1 MRLFA
6 RFSIHIFA
14 LEIQV
19 QLLNNQS
26 MNNVIIHRLV
36 IRFFVIGIAICP
48 FASLQAK
55 DILVSSPD
63 GAVTVTVGVSAKKP
77 FYKVAYNN
85 AEIISPSHLGFQLDY
100 GLLGDNVK
108 LTEKRFASKD
118 ETWEQPWGEELS
130 VRNQYNELTVCFQE
144 QTGQKRKMGVV
155 FRVFNDGIGFRYILP
170 NIGKDK
176 KYCIQ
181 DELTEITLAHDAKA
195 WSIPTNH
202 TEYFEGIYTPSM
214 VSEKDTVCTPLT
226 IEYEDELFMAIHEAA
241 LEDYASINLT
251 PRAGKDGR
259 VRLLTALSPWQ
270 SGVKVYAE
278 GELRSPWRTI
288 IICKTAGDLM
298 LSRLM
303 LNLNEPSRIT
313 DSSWIEPGRYIG
325 IWWSIHKKQNTWEMG
340 PTHGATTQNVKRYID
355 FAARHGFS
363 GVLAE
368 GWNQGWREGEQISYL
383 KPYPDFDI
391 EEVCRY
397 ALSKGVR
404 FIGHTETWGNSK
416 LLEQQMDSAFAWYHR
431 LGIRAVKTGYVGH
444 YFDGKELAKSQ
455 YGIRHYRKVIE
466 TAAKYQIMIDNHEPA
481 MPTGIQ
487 RTWPNLMTQEGV
499 RGQEYNAWDVKG
511 GNPPAHTVT
520 LPFTR
525 CLAGPTDFTPAI
537 FNFSEVVKG
546 THPHSTLAKQLGEFV
561 VIYSPLQMAADA
573 MENYEGQPALTF
585 IESCPTTWSK
595 TIIPNGKIGE
605 FVTVAR
611 KERDGDRWFVG
622 SITNERA
629 REIALPLDF
638 LDAEGQYR
646 AIIYEDGPGADYQT
660 NPYPMTIRQE
670 VVSHKTVL
678 QLHLARSGG
687 AAIRIEKVK

>member
-1 MRLFA
+1 MNKLRITF
-6 RFSIHIFA
+6 
-14 LEIQV
+14 
-19 QLLNNQS
+19 LL
-26 MNNVIIHRLV
+26 LACCC
-36 IRFFVIGIAICP
+36 IGIC
-48 FASLQAK
+48 SMAK
-55 DILVSSPD
+55 EVSFSSPD
-63 GAVTVTVGVSAKKP
+63 GIITVSVGVKDNKP
-77 FYKVAYNN
+77 YYSVSRG
-85 AEIISPSHLGFQLDY
+85 ETMIVTPSHLGFQLDG
-100 GLLGDNVK
+100 GLLGDNVRMTGK
-108 LTEKRFASKD
+108 KTASKD
-118 ETWEQPWGEELS
+118 ETWQQIWGEEDT
-130 VRNQYNELTVCFQE
+130 VRNHYNELTVTFEERVGKKE
-144 QTGQKRKMGVV
+144 QMNVQ

-170 NIGKDK
+170 QKKGD

-181 DELTEITLAHDAKA
+181 EELTEIALAHDAKA
-195 WSIPTNH
+195 WSIPTNR
-202 TEYFEGIYTPSM
+202 TSYFEGLYTCDLLSR
-214 VSEKDTVCTPLT
+214 KDTVCTPLT
-226 IEYEDELFMAIHEAA
+226 IEYENDLYLAIHEAA
-241 LEDYASINLT
+241 LEDYASINIT
-251 PRAGKDGR
+251 PQLSSEGDAERA
-259 VRLLTALSPWQ
+259 VRLKTALTPWQ
-270 SGVKVYAE
+270 SGVKVYCE
-278 GELRSPWRTI
+278 GETKSPWRTI
-288 IICKTAGDLM
+288 IIAQTPGELM
-298 LSRLM
+298 TSRLM
-303 LNLNEPSRIT
+303 LNLNEPSKIEDT
-313 DSSWIEPGRYIG
+313 SWIEPGRYIG
-325 IWWSIHKKQNTWEMG
+325 VWWSIHKKQNTWEMG

-368 GWNQGWREGEQISYL
+368 GWNQGWGRGEKISYL

-391 EEVCRY
+391 EAVCSY

-404 FIGHTETWGNSK
+404 FIGHTETWGNAK
-416 LLEQQMDSAFAWYHR
+416 LLEEQMDEAFAWYQK

-444 YFDGKELAKSQ
+444 LFDGKELPKSQ

-573 MENYEGQPALTF
+573 IENYEGQPALTF

-595 TIIPNGKIGE
+595 TLVPHAEIGKY
-605 FVTVAR
+605 VTVAR
-611 KERDGDRWFVG
+611 KQRDGDSWFVG
-622 SITNERA
+622 SITNEEA
-629 REIALPLDF
+629 RELDLKLDF
-638 LDAEGQYR
+638 LDGDKQYR
-646 AIIYEDGPGADYQT
+646 AIIYEDGPGADFET

-670 VVSHKTVL
+670 QVTKASTLKL
-678 QLHLARSGG
+678 NLARSGG
-687 AAIRIEKVK
+687 AAIRISKI